1 MTTLYQAEQTAKQNC
16 ISENPL
22 ENLSETAIRLYRA
35 LREVAVHVGAAR
47 GYVTATTHVTLHL
60 PLEVVAESIGRHRVT
75 VWRRLPELQARGLI
89 DARAHKTTAPG
100 CTAKSDTVNDGTLW
114 CVRLNP
120 DEGAPAKL
128 THDDLKHDGWRDLNR
143 DRKRGRTAHRAVR
156 ERREKRV
163 QQSKDSPQGGFDL
176 QLLLDWSLSP
186 TAQRDPVINDRCM
199 GEQMGER
206 RDLEAVLDVQYAG
219 QEERGAAVDGAA
231 RALAANLGDAGSV
244 MFYRW
249 LLWQLLRLEAAGRAA
264 PWHMIYEQARR
275 ARVDAAEGFARR
287 PGALFVSRLKASPWW
302 DEVWRAPPGRVCTAT
317 APRVTKT

>member
-1 MTTLYQAEQTAKQNC
+1 VTTLYQAEQTALQNC

-60 PLEVVAESIGRHRVT
+60 PLEVVAAALGRHRVT
-75 VWRRLPELQARGLI
+75 VWRRLPELRAAGLI

-114 CVRLNP
+114 AVRLNP

-128 THDDLKHDGWRDLNR
+128 TYDDLKHDGWRDLNR

-156 ERREKRV
+156 EHREKRV
-163 QQSKDSPQGGFDL
+163 QQSKDSPQEGFDL
-176 QLLLDWSLSP
+176 QLLLSWALP
-186 TAQRDPVINDRCM
+186 PETAQNPVTYDCCT
-199 GEQMGER
+199 GSR
-206 RDLEAVLDVQYAG
+206 RDLEAVLDVQHAG

-231 RALAANLGDAGSV
+231 RALAANLGDTGSV

-264 PWHMIYEQARR
+264 PWHMVYEQARR

-287 PGALFVSRLKASPWW
+287 PGALFVSRLKGAAWW
-302 DEVWRAPPGRVCTAT
+302 DEVVRASGRVGLLNCCTCSS
-317 APRVTKT
+317 

>member
-1 MTTLYQAEQTAKQNC
+1 MTTLYKAEQAATNTCEPVANPQTLSGTA
-16 ISENPL
+16 L
-22 ENLSETAIRLYRA
+22 LLYQA
-35 LREVAVHVGAAR
+35 LREVAAHTATDR
-47 GYVTATTHVTLHL
+47 GYVSSTTHVTLHI
-60 PLEVVAESIGRHRVT
+60 PVEVVAEAIGRHRVT
-75 VWRRLPELQARGLI
+75 VWRRLPELLAAGLI

-143 DRKRGRTAHRAVR
+143 DRKRGRTAHRAVH

-163 QQSKDSPQGGFDL
+163 QQSKESPQEGFDL

-186 TAQRDPVINDRCM
+186 TAQRDPVINDCCM
-199 GEQMGER
+199 DERIGER

-231 RALAANLGDAGSV
+231 RALAANLGDMGSV

-249 LLWQLLRLEAAGRAA
+249 LLWQLLRLEAAGKAA
-264 PWHMIYEQARR
+264 PWHMVYEQARR
-275 ARVDAAEGFARR
+275 ARVDAAEGFARK
-287 PGALFVSRLKASPWW
+287 PGALFVSRLKGSPWW
-302 DEVWRAPPGRVCTAT
+302 DEVKRAPPLRVGMR
-317 APRVTKT
+317 PMKV